1 MMWLWRA
8 VLLGLFVLLSG
19 LCWQLYAQQ
28 QLSIQRLQQE
38 QKSLTQ
44 QLGDLNDRL
53 VALSRVQSQ
62 PVAFAVESVVTTP
75 EQGELL
81 RQNIRQGLKLAQAA
95 LQDGR
100 QQDADAVLL
109 GIQNTLNSPAQQWL
123 APALVDGLRTAI
135 QSDRVQIGQTAQRR
149 YTARQSM
156 DRAVM
161 QIQQYLDHMASRGPV
176 LRVQQNPLSAEV
188 IDSNNNS
195 ASWLDRLAEVV
206 SLQRVI
212 EDQQVTLSQRALLC
226 REAALTLGLARHAIR
241 QQQPDQ
247 VRALLQETAL
257 QLSRLPDA
265 EAVQA
270 RQWVTQ
276 LAVLPLP
283 STMPLSALALLP
295 EQEAP

>member
-8 VLLGLFVLLSG
+8 LLLGLFVLLSG

-28 QLSIQRLQQE
+28 QLLIQRLQQE

-62 PVAFAVESVVTTP
+62 PVALTAESVVSAP

-81 RQNIRQGLKLAQAA
+81 RQNIRQGLKLAQSA

-123 APALVDGLRTAI
+123 APALVDGLRIAI
-135 QSDRVQIGQTAQRR
+135 QADRVQIEQTAQRR
-149 YTARQSM
+149 YTARQAM
-156 DRAVM
+156 DQAVM

-176 LRVQQNPLSAEV
+176 LRIQQNPLSAEV
-188 IDSNNNS
+188 ININNTS
-195 ASWLDRLAEVV
+195 TSWLDRLAQVV
-206 SLQRVI
+206 SLQRVTD
-212 EDQQVTLSQRALLC
+212 DQQVTLSQRALLC
-226 REAALTLGLARHAIR
+226 REAALTLGLVRHAMR

-247 VRALLQETAL
+247 VRALLQEAAL

-270 RQWVTQ
+270 RQWLAQ
-276 LAVLPLP
+276 LAALPLP
-283 STMPLSALALLP
+283 TAPRLSALALLP
-295 EQEAP
+295 EQDVS